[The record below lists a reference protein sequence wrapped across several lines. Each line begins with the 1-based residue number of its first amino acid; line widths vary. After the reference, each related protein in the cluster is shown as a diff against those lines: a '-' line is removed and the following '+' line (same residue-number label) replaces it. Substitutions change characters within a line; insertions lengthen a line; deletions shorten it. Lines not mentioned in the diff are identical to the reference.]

1 MILAIESSCDE
12 SALALFDPA
21 RGLLG
26 EWVHSQIALH
36 REYGGVVPDLA
47 SREHLDRLPALL
59 ALAAAQ
65 PAYQHLTQI
74 AVTQG
79 PGLAGCLAL
88 GIAQAEALSVSRNL
102 PLVGVNHLRG
112 HVWSPFIALHAKDPA
127 RFWDNLAPLLP
138 HLGLLASGGNTL
150 LYRLDSADQQNGGR
164 LTIVNR
170 TVDDAAGEALDKG
183 AKLLGLPYPGGP
195 LVEKLAASG
204 DPRRFDFPRALGE
217 GARSGL
223 TAFSFSGLKTSLR
236 YRLEKMSATDI
247 AASLPDLCAS
257 YQAAVVDQ
265 LLAKTAAA
273 LNIPETTPGAV
284 GASLLDSRATAHR
297 IPSTT
302 QPTPGPQQSAI
313 SNQQSSSP
321 PSSFILH
328 PSSSTSPT
336 PYRSLG
342 LSGGVANNTPLR
354 HAFAALAA
362 QHHLPF
368 LPAAPQH
375 PGDNAAMIAF
385 AAWADPAHTT
395 PSQPHKP
402 LTFEPSLPLV
412 PELPVVIH
420 PVHPANPV

>member
-21 RGLLG
+21 RGLTG

-65 PAYQHLTQI
+65 PEYARVTQI

-88 GIAQAEALSVSRNL
+88 GIALGEALALARNL

-112 HVWSPFIALHAKDPA
+112 HVWSPFIALHAQDSA

-138 HLGLLASGGNTL
+138 HLGLLVSGGNTL

-164 LTIVNR
+164 LTVVNR

-217 GARSGL
+217 GPRSGH
-223 TAFSFSGLKTSLR
+223 TPFSFSGLKTSLR
-236 YRLEKMSATDI
+236 YRLEKMSPEDI
-247 AASLPDLCAS
+247 TAARADLCAS
-257 YQAAVVDQ
+257 YQAAVIDQ
-265 LLAKTAAA
+265 LLAKTAAVLTISESA
-273 LNIPETTPGAV
+273 TP
-284 GASLLDSRATAHR
+284 SDS
-297 IPSTT
+297 PVLPDSK
-302 QPTPGPQQSAI
+302 TPAPI
-313 SNQQSSSP
+313 
-321 PSSFILH
+321 
-328 PSSSTSPT
+328 
-336 PYRSLG
+336 RSLG

-354 HAFAALAA
+354 SAFAALAA
-362 QHHLPF
+362 RHHLPCF
-368 LPAAPQH
+368 IAAPQH
-375 PGDNAAMIAF
+375 TGDNAAMIAF
-385 AAWADPAHTT
+385 AAYADPSHTV
-395 PSQPHKP
+395 SSLPHKP
-402 LTFEPSLPLV
+402 LAFEPSLPLV
-412 PELPVVIH
+412 SSLPIRYE
-420 PVHPANPV
+420 AG

>member
-21 RGLLG
+21 RGLTG

-59 ALAAAQ
+59 TLAAAE
-65 PAYQHLTQI
+65 PEFARVTQI

-88 GIAQAEALSVSRNL
+88 GIALGEALALAHNV

-112 HVWSPFIALHAKDPA
+112 HVWSPFIALHSQDPA

-138 HLGLLASGGNTL
+138 HLGLLVSGGNTL
-150 LYRLDSADQQNGGR
+150 LYRLVSADQQNGGH
-164 LTIVNR
+164 LTVINR

-195 LVEKLAASG
+195 LVEKLAATG

-217 GARSGL
+217 GPRSGHVP
-223 TAFSFSGLKTSLR
+223 FSFSGLKTSLR
-236 YRLEKMSATDI
+236 YRLEKMSATEI
-247 AASLPDLCAS
+247 TAARADLCAS
-257 YQAAVVDQ
+257 YQAAVIDQ

-273 LNIPETTPGAV
+273 LDTPEPAHLQQHPDNSAV
-284 GASLLDSRATAHR
+284 GASLATAHG
-297 IPSTT
+297 IPSTA
-302 QPTPGPQQSAI
+302 QSTPI
-313 SNQQSSSP
+313 
-321 PSSFILH
+321 
-328 PSSSTSPT
+328 
-336 PYRSLG
+336 RSLG

-354 HAFAALAA
+354 AAFAALAA
-362 QHHLPF
+362 RHNLPC
-368 LPAAPQH
+368 LIAAPPH
-375 PGDNAAMIAF
+375 TGDNAAMIAF
-385 AAWADPAHTT
+385 AAYADPSHAI
-395 PSQPHKP
+395 PSQSGKP
-402 LTFEPSLPLV
+402 LAFEPSLSLV
-412 PELPVVIH
+412 SELS
-420 PVHPANPV
+420 